1 MTIKGAN
8 LKGRLSAILKLTLQ
22 AIKGSEEDY
31 TKLSINKAIFLLA
44 VPMVVEMLMEGLFAI
59 ADIFFVAGI
68 SEEAVA
74 TVGLTESV
82 MTLVYSIGIGLSMA
96 TTAMVARR
104 IGEKKPGEAS
114 LAASQSILLA
124 AGLSFFIAIAGIFN
138 AREILE
144 LMGGSPELVASGYR
158 YTAWMLGTNLIIMLL
173 FLLNAIFRGAG
184 DASLAMRSLIVANG
198 LNIILDPIL
207 IYGLGPVPA
216 MGLEGAAIATVIG
229 RGTAVLYQSWSL
241 LAGSAIVR
249 LLAKNFVPVGAIL
262 WRLVKISA
270 GGMGQFIIGSASWV
284 FLIKIMSDFGT
295 DALAGYTIAIRV
307 IIFSIL
313 PSWGLANAAATL
325 TGQNLGAGYPERAEA
340 SVWKCALYN
349 MIFLGGLSV
358 FFAFAADEVIMLF
371 SNEPGVIA
379 VGADTLRYVSL
390 GYVFFA
396 YGMVMLQAFN
406 GAGDTL
412 TPTLINLMGYWLI
425 QIPLAWILAKH
436 LDWQSN
442 GVIWAIVIAEVILA
456 VTSIFIFR
464 TGRWKNKQV

>member
-8 LKGRLSAILKLTLQ
+8 LRGRLSYIIKLTLQ
-22 AIKGSEEDY
+22 AVKGSEEDY
-31 TKLSINKAIFLLA
+31 TSLSVNKAIFLLA

-59 ADIFFVAGI
+59 ADILFVSGI

-82 MTLVYSIGIGLSMA
+82 MTLVYSIGIGLSMG

-124 AGLSFFIAIAGIFN
+124 AGLSVLIAIPGIFF

-144 LMGGSPELVASGYR
+144 LMGGSEELVNSGYS

-184 DASLAMRSLIVANG
+184 DASLAMRSLIIANG

-207 IYGLGPVPA
+207 IYGLGPIPA
-216 MGLEGAAIATVIG
+216 LGLEGAAIATVIG
-229 RGTAVLYQSWSL
+229 RSTAVLYQSWSL
-241 LAGSAIVR
+241 LAGSAIIR
-249 LLAKNFVPVGAIL
+249 LLAKNFLPVMSIIF
-262 WRLVKISA
+262 RLIKVSA

-284 FLIKIMSDFGT
+284 FLIKIMSEFGT

-325 TGQNLGAGYPERAEA
+325 TGQNLGAGHPDRAA
-340 SVWKCALYN
+340 SSVWKCALYN
-349 MIFLGGLSV
+349 MIFLGGLSI

-371 SNEPGVIA
+371 SSEPGVVS
-379 VGADTLRYVSL
+379 VGADALRYISL

-412 TPTLINLMGYWLI
+412 TPTLINLFGYWLI
-425 QIPLAWILAKH
+425 QIPLAWMLSVYYE
-436 LDWQSN
+436 WNSN

-456 VTSIFIFR
+456 ITSIIVFR
-464 TGRWKNKQV
+464 RGNWKQQEV